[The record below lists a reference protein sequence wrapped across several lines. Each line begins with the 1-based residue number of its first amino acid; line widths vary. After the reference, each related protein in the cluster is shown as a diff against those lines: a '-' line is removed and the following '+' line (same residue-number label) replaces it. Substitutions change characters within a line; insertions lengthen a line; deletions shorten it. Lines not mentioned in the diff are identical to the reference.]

1 MGRGNM
7 IVEFFS
13 AEIEFNVW
21 KIDTSY
27 YCIVGNM
34 RKLIMIMMAM
44 MMRRRRMRRISMR
57 LMMRI
62 SKMM

>member
-1 MGRGNM
+1 M

-27 YCIVGNM
+27 YCIVGDM
-34 RKLIMIMMAM
+34 RKLMMIMMAM
-44 MMRRRRMRRISMR
+44 MMRRRRMRRVVIEDVNCVNHTF
-57 LMMRI
+57 LD
-62 SKMM
+62 KV